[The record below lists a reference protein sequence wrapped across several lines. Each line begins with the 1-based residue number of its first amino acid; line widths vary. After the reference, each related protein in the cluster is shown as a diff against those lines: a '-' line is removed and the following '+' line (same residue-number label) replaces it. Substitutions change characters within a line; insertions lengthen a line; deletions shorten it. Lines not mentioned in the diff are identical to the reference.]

1 MSLPRWS
8 VFLFLDVLTWDYYS
22 AGRLTRNIFVSN
34 LCRDNSTN
42 VSTSMV
48 NVFIFRCADLGLLL
62 CRPIDTEY
70 FSQLSLRLIPQA
82 ESPPAS
88 YHLCRICDSKKKK
101 ALKIKK
107 YNFSAILCTLL
118 QSKFWHFQEE
128 KIL

>member
-1 MSLPRWS
+1 M
-8 VFLFLDVLTWDYYS
+8 V
-22 AGRLTRNIFVSN
+22 GFVSN

-48 NVFIFRCADLGLLL
+48 NIFIFRCADLGLLLCRPIDKEYFSQLCRPIDTEYFSQL